1 MFGDGRVSN
10 SCCPTIHLSD
20 IFRLAVLARY
30 GGWYSDLDTVT
41 VAASTQLANTVGDAG
56 TGFVA
61 NGNLIFSAG
70 HSFLASLL
78 QRAEARFTGQGS
90 TPQTPHNETPGCFCP
105 ILQLKYWGLRQD
117 LFGITSACFVF

>member
-30 GGWYSDLDTVT
+30 GGWDSDLDTVT
-41 VAASTQLANTVGDAG
+41 VAAPAQLANTVGDAG

-70 HSFLASLL
+70 HPFLASLL
-78 QRAEARFTGQGS
+78 QRAEGRFTGQGS
-90 TPQTPHNETPGCFCP
+90 TPQTPGCILCP
-105 ILQLKYWGLRQD
+105 ILQLKCWGLRRD
-117 LFGITSACFVF
+117 LFAITSACFVF